1 MRANYLFLI
10 AALFCGAVYGQA
22 QQGSVEEAI
31 SPKLIAADNAAL
43 DQLQSVPDSCEQKF
57 PYPKTN
63 STNKDPY
70 ADSGADTCQR
80 LMIRGKRMQCEIEG
94 LVEGSPKK
102 TTIAGK
108 VEMATWARCNGKIAQ
123 VLVDGY
129 YMPASEIERRLDVCS
144 SNYYADPG
152 KPPKFSLYQ
161 RFLKWYTSND
171 LTPPPTDDMLEA
183 EIKQST
189 PLDSNQYKVG
199 LMKCEWMFARS
210 KAPYIDPLPGGSNAD
225 PASNVSPA
233 ASNSQKKAPAKKA
246 VKKATSGT

>member
-1 MRANYLFLI
+1 MRANYFLLI
-10 AALFCGAVYGQA
+10 AVLFCGAVNA
-22 QQGSVEEAI
+22 QSQTGSVEEAI
-31 SPKLIAADNAAL
+31 SPKLLAVDNAAL
-43 DQLQSVPDSCEQKF
+43 DQLQNVPDSCEEKF

-80 LMIRGKRMQCEIEG
+80 LLIRGKQIQCEIEG

-102 TTIAGK
+102 TTTAGK
-108 VEMATWARCNGKIAQ
+108 VELATWARCNGKIAQ

-129 YMPASEIERRLDVCS
+129 YMAASEIERRLDICS

-171 LTPPPTDDMLEA
+171 LTPPPTDEMLEVA
-183 EIKQST
+183 IKQST

-199 LMKCEWMFARS
+199 LMKCEWMFTRS
-210 KAPYIDPLPGGSNAD
+210 KAPFIDPLPGGSIVDRPSDISPEGSSPKKNA
-225 PASNVSPA
+225 PVK
-233 ASNSQKKAPAKKA
+233 KKAKKT
-246 VKKATSGT
+246 TSST